1 MITFTKSML
10 TGAVAAT
17 AMMAATMASAETLT
31 MSSWVPPTHFVHT
44 DFLVPFTEK
53 VAEATEGRVN
63 VVILPAPLA
72 SPPQH
77 WELARNG
84 VADITWGNFTYEP
97 ERFVSMWFAEFP
109 NAGTNAEAQ
118 SRALWQT
125 YEAYLAD
132 NAAFAGVKMLAVGMF
147 GGGQLHHGSK
157 TVTSPED
164 VANVKF
170 RMGGP
175 IQEKLLTSLGAVPV
189 AAPATKAYEM
199 LESGVIDGSLHTMES
214 VVNFRLE
221 DSLEHHTIF
230 PNGFYD
236 ATFFVIMNGAK
247 WDGLADQDKAAI
259 EGIIGEE
266 LSAAWGKNF
275 DLQNPAATEK
285 LGAAGHEIVEA
296 SPELIA
302 AVDTIYDTM
311 VADWVEAAK
320 AAGVADPQAMLTFYN
335 DTYEALATESAASAS
350 N

>member
-1 MITFTKSML
+1 MIAFTKSMFKC
-10 TGAVAAT
+10 AVAAT
-17 AMMAATMASAETLT
+17 AMVAGTMASSETLT
-31 MSSWVPPTHFVHT
+31 MSSWVPPTHFIHT

-53 VAEATEGRVN
+53 VAEVTQGRVN
-63 VVILPAPLA
+63 VMILPAPLA

-97 ERFVSMWFAEFP
+97 ERFVSLWFAEFP

-125 YEAYLAD
+125 YEAYLGD

-157 TVTSPED
+157 TVTSLD
-164 VANVKF
+164 DMANVKF

-236 ATFFVIMNGAK
+236 ATFFVVMNGAK
-247 WDGLADQDKAAI
+247 WDGLSDEDKAAI

-275 DLQNPAATEK
+275 DMQSPAAIEK
-285 LGAAGHEIVEA
+285 LSAAGHDIVEA

-302 AVDTIYDTM
+302 AVDTIYDAM

-320 AAGVADPQAMLTFYN
+320 AAGVDDPQAMLNFYN
-335 DTYEALATESAASAS
+335 DTYTSLAPQTAAPVSQ
-350 N
+350 

>member
-1 MITFTKSML
+1 MIAARALCFGLTTATF
-10 TGAVAAT
+10 AT
-17 AMMAATMASAETLT
+17 TAIQSASAETLT
-31 MSSWVPPTHFVHT
+31 LSSWVPPTHFVHT

-53 VAEATEGRVN
+53 ISEVTEGRVT
-63 VVILPAPLA
+63 VTILPAPLA

-97 ERFVSMWFAEFP
+97 ERFISLWFSEFP

-125 YEAYLAD
+125 FDKHLSELEAFD
-132 NAAFAGVKMLAVGMF
+132 GVKMLAVGLF
-147 GGGQLHHGSK
+147 GGGQLHHGTK
-157 TVTSPED
+157 DLVTPDD
-164 VANVKF
+164 VANQKF

-221 DSLEHHTIF
+221 DSLKHHTIF

-236 ATFFVIMNGAK
+236 ASFFVIMNGAK
-247 WDGLADQDKAAI
+247 WESLGADDQAAI
-259 EGIIGEE
+259 EGIIGEG
-266 LSAAWGKNF
+266 LSAKWGKNF
-275 DLQNPAATEK
+275 DVQNPAAYEK
-285 LGAAGHEIVEA
+285 LKADGHTVSDA
-296 SPELIA
+296 SAELIA
-302 AVDTIYDTM
+302 AVDVVYGEM
-311 VADWVEAAK
+311 VGDWIVNAK
-320 AAGVADPQAMLTFYN
+320 AAGVEDPKAMLEFYN
-335 DTYEALATESAASAS
+335 TTYKALAAE
-350 N
+350 

>member
-1 MITFTKSML
+1 MIKITKRLLS
-10 TGAVAAT
+10 GVAL
-17 AMMAATMASAETLT
+17 ASTLLGGSISYAETLT

-53 VAEATEGRVN
+53 VSEVTDGRVN
-63 VVILPAPLA
+63 IMILPAPLA

-125 YEAYLAD
+125 YENYLSN
-132 NAAFAGVKMLAVGMF
+132 NAAFDGVKMLAVGMF
-147 GGGQLHHGSK
+147 GGGQLHHGSEA
-157 TVTSPED
+157 VTAPED
-164 VANVKF
+164 LQNVKF

-221 DSLEHHTIF
+221 DSLTKHTIF

-236 ATFFVIMNGAK
+236 ATFFVIMNGPK
-247 WDGLADQDKAAI
+247 WDGLSEQDKTAI
-259 EGIIGEE
+259 EGIIGEN

-285 LGAAGHEIVEA
+285 LKAAGHTIVDA

-302 AVDTIYDTM
+302 AVDGIYTSM
-311 VADWVEAAK
+311 VADWVAAAK
-320 AAGVADPQAMLTFYN
+320 GAGVEDPNAMLKFYN
-335 DTYEALATESAASAS
+335 DRYTALAAE
-350 N
+350 

>member
-1 MITFTKSML
+1 MIAFTKSMFKC
-10 TGAVAAT
+10 AVAAT
-17 AMMAATMASAETLT
+17 AMVAGTMASSETLT
-31 MSSWVPPTHFVHT
+31 MSSWVPPTHFIHT

-53 VAEATEGRVN
+53 VAEVTQGRVN
-63 VVILPAPLA
+63 VMILPAPLA

-97 ERFVSMWFAEFP
+97 ERFVSLWFAEFP

-125 YEAYLAD
+125 YEAYLGD

-157 TVTSPED
+157 TVTSLD
-164 VANVKF
+164 DMANVKF

-236 ATFFVIMNGAK
+236 ATFFVVMNGAK
-247 WDGLADQDKAAI
+247 WDGLSDEDKAAI
-259 EGIIGEE
+259 EGIIGDE

-275 DLQNPAATEK
+275 DMQSPAAIEK
-285 LGAAGHEIVEA
+285 LSAAGHDIVEA

-302 AVDTIYDTM
+302 AVDTIYDAM

-320 AAGVADPQAMLTFYN
+320 AAGVADPQAMLNFYN
-335 DTYEALATESAASAS
+335 ETYTSLAPQTAAPVSQ
-350 N
+350 

>member
-1 MITFTKSML
+1 MITFTTKML
-10 TGAVAAT
+10 KGAVAAT
-17 AMMAATMASAETLT
+17 ALMAATAQIASAEVLT
-31 MSSWVPPTHFVHT
+31 MSSWVPPTHFIHT

-53 VAEATEGRVN
+53 VAEVTEGRVTIM
-63 VVILPAPLA
+63 ILPAPLA

-77 WELARNG
+77 WELARTG

-97 ERFVSMWFAEFP
+97 ERFVSLWFAEFP

-125 YEAYLAD
+125 YETHLAD
-132 NAAFAGVKMLAVGMF
+132 NAAFDDVKMLAVGMF

-175 IQEKLLTSLGAVPV
+175 IQEKLLSSLGAVPV

-247 WDGLADQDKAAI
+247 WDGLSDQDKAAI

-275 DLQNPAATEK
+275 DDQHVLAVEK
-285 LGAAGHEIVEA
+285 LSAAGHEVVDA
-296 SPELIA
+296 SPDLIT

-320 AAGVADPQAMLTFYN
+320 AAGVEDPQAMLNFYN
-335 DTYEALATESAASAS
+335 ETYKSLAGE
-350 N
+350 

>member
-1 MITFTKSML
+1 MINFTTRLLKSA
-10 TGAVAAT
+10 AVAALMT
-17 AMMAATMASAETLT
+17 ATAQAASAETLT

-53 VAEATEGRVN
+53 VAEVTDGRVTIT
-63 VVILPAPLA
+63 ILPAPLA

-84 VADITWGNFTYEP
+84 IADITWGNFTYEP
-97 ERFVSMWFAEFP
+97 ERFVSLWFAEFP

-125 YEAYLAD
+125 YDKYLAD
-132 NAAFAGVKMLAVGMF
+132 NAAFEGVKMLAVGMF

-157 TVTSPED
+157 TMSAPED
-164 VANVKF
+164 LANVKF

-175 IQEKLLTSLGAVPV
+175 IQEKLLTALGAVPV

-221 DSLEHHTIF
+221 DSLKHHTIF

-247 WDGLADQDKAAI
+247 WDGLSDQDKAAI
-259 EGIIGEE
+259 EAIIGEN
-266 LSAAWGKNF
+266 LSAAWGRNF
-275 DLQNPAATEK
+275 DVQNPAATEK

-302 AVDTIYDTM
+302 TVDGIYTQM
-311 VADWVEAAK
+311 VSDWVEAAK
-320 AAGVADPQAMLTFYN
+320 AAGVADPQAMLEFYGETYKSIAN
-335 DTYEALATESAASAS
+335 D
-350 N
+350 

>member
-1 MITFTKSML
+1 MIAFTKSMFKC
-10 TGAVAAT
+10 AVAAT
-17 AMMAATMASAETLT
+17 AMVAGTMASSETLT
-31 MSSWVPPTHFVHT
+31 MSSWVPPTHFIHT

-53 VAEATEGRVN
+53 VAEVTQGRVN
-63 VVILPAPLA
+63 VLILPAPLA

-97 ERFVSMWFAEFP
+97 ERFVSLWFAEFP

-125 YEAYLAD
+125 YEAYLGD

-157 TVTSPED
+157 TVTSLD
-164 VANVKF
+164 DMANVKF

-236 ATFFVIMNGAK
+236 ATFFVVMNGAK
-247 WDGLADQDKAAI
+247 WDGLSDEDKAAI
-259 EGIIGEE
+259 EGIIGDE

-275 DLQNPAATEK
+275 DMQSPAAIEK
-285 LGAAGHEIVEA
+285 LSAAGHDIVEA

-302 AVDTIYDTM
+302 AVDTIYDAM

-320 AAGVADPQAMLTFYN
+320 AAGVADPQAMLNFYN
-335 DTYEALATESAASAS
+335 ETYTSLAPQTAAPVSQ
-350 N
+350 